1 VDGVIAEGVPLM
13 TPLEVL
19 KLRPDGKAGLMD
31 QVTTA
36 PPLFVGVSGEM
47 ATFWVKLNAPA
58 P

>member
-1 VDGVIAEGVPLM
+1 VIAEGVPLM

-36 PPLFVGVSGEM
+36 PPLFVGVNGEM